1 LLFSFYY
8 IREIALDTI
17 KGKSKNFKKLMNEK
31 LQEIKYDLARN
42 GKQTKEQKLVISK
55 FPLAF
60 EPEAFL
66 LFLALWLLRLPVFL
80 FLECHWLFF
89 QALL

>member
-1 LLFSFYY
+1 M
-8 IREIALDTI
+8 I
-17 KGKSKNFKKLMNEK
+17 KTETKEEK
-31 LQEIKYDLARN
+31 LSRLRASAKQIVKRFFEGPENKEELMSRWLYAFFHGQSFLA
-42 GKQTKEQKLVISK
+42 LV
-55 FPLAF
+55 F
-60 EPEAFL
+60 EPEAAL